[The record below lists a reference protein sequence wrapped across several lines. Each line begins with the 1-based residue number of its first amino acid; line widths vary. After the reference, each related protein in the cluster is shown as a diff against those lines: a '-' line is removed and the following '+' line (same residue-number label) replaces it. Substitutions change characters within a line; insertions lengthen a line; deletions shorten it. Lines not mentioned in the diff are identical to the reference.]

1 MKTVRAANSLLRNTH
16 APLGAL
22 ARFVSV
28 PIDLRLQLQLT
39 SFPHSTSLTTS
50 RGAPRP
56 SQSQLLLLAPHPTPT
71 ARPFSTTPS
80 HLKKKDRGGDG
91 GGKDKD
97 KGKST
102 PSPKSSGGSSSST
115 KDASPQPNPSD
126 PFDLSDLTAAFDKAD
141 LRHGDVLRQ
150 IRQGGRFSAEAI
162 GALPVQADRSSGMT
176 FPLRELATVTP
187 AGGRR
192 WSILAFEESSVKAIL
207 SAVQRSEAFNQQP
220 QRSEENPLELVLV
233 VEPERAEEVV
243 KRVKGECQAWR
254 ERLRE
259 EAHKR
264 EKVNKKWRAGGV
276 IVEDDLVRLKGMV
289 QKVQDERMKVVAQR
303 EKEVLQF
310 LAAKG

>member
-1 MKTVRAANSLLRNTH
+1 M
-16 APLGAL
+16 
-22 ARFVSV
+22 
-28 PIDLRLQLQLT
+28 
-39 SFPHSTSLTTS
+39 
-50 RGAPRP
+50 
-56 SQSQLLLLAPHPTPT
+56 
-71 ARPFSTTPS
+71 
-80 HLKKKDRGGDG
+80 
-91 GGKDKD
+91 
-97 KGKST
+97 
-102 PSPKSSGGSSSST
+102 
-115 KDASPQPNPSD
+115 
-126 PFDLSDLTAAFDKAD
+126 
-141 LRHGDVLRQ
+141 LRQ

-162 GALPVQADRSSGMT
+162 GALPVQADRSSGVT
-176 FPLRELATVTP
+176 FPVRELATVTP

-192 WSILAFEESSVKAIL
+192 WSILAFEESSVKAIM

-276 IVEDDLVRLKGMV
+276 IVEDDLTRLKGMV
-289 QKVQDERMKVVAQR
+289 QKVQDERMKGVAQK